1 MLHQFFSVILAASVL
16 AEILVKVAALQHEHR
31 REKMWDRE
39 VIDAE
44 NDVTGLC
51 ISFLLV
57 QAVRFKLTGGLPE
70 VNKIQDAIYS
80 IYI

>member
-39 VIDAE
+39 VIDVSLACLS
-44 NDVTGLC
+44 GC
-51 ISFLLV
+51 ICSSDIT
-57 QAVRFKLTGGLPE
+57 R
-70 VNKIQDAIYS
+70 
-80 IYI
+80 